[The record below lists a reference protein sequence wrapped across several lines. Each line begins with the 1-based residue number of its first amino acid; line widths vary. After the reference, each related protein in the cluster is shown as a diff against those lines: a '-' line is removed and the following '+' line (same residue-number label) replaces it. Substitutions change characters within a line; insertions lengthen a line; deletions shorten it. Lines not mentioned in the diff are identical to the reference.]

1 MYNKCAMVNFMN
13 NTNETNFEDRQS
25 ISVNGITVSAMVN
38 HNGTIDHEK
47 PEIELVLEECMLFEF
62 FESTEKALEKGRSL
76 IESESLM
83 LQSDLEK
90 ELRRVETLIN
100 DNDKDLSMEKLSAHR
115 SAIIKLLSKLKG
127 LN

>member
-1 MYNKCAMVNFMN
+1 MK
-13 NTNETNFEDRQS
+13 NTNETNFEDRES
-25 ISVNGITVSAMVN
+25 ILVNGITVSAMVN

-47 PEIELVLEECMLFEF
+47 PEIALVLEECMLFEV

-76 IESESLM
+76 IESDSLM

-90 ELRRVETLIN
+90 ELSRVEILIN
-100 DNDKDLSMEKLSAHR
+100 DKDISMEKLSAHK